1 MVFNDSLIDLNDS
14 LVGGKFE
21 QLAFFYRLR
30 KEVDERATYPEL
42 LQHPFLVYH
51 EGVDTDISGFVA
63 EILDNTT
70 AEDEKKSC

>member
-1 MVFNDSLIDLNDS
+1 MTHWSAGNL
-14 LVGGKFE
+14 KFE